1 MRYVRQVIVMMSS
14 LGRGPGGTWFAGSE
28 EDGEADEDGAAV
40 TEAGLGGRAVVIVDV
55 AGAEDASV

>member
-1 MRYVRQVIVMMSS
+1 MMSS